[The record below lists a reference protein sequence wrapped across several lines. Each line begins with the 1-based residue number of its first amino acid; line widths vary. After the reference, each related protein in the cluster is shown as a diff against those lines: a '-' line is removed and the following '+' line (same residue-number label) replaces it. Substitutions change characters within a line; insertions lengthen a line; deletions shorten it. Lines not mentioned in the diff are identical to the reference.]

1 MCEHTYLIE
10 VSRAHHLLS
19 CTWNSEEGEPSV
31 PSVFLWSLR
40 GFSELESSV
49 RVALSEHLAL
59 NFKWDD
65 IAALCAELLVG
76 CSSLY
81 MPYLCPLPEGLMEVP
96 QESQTSVWMSGRGC
110 RAMPWSVPPGPQ
122 GRPGKVGAHLGH
134 P

>member
-1 MCEHTYLIE
+1 MCLH
-10 VSRAHHLLS
+10 VRK
-19 CTWNSEEGEPSV
+19 
-31 PSVFLWSLR
+31 